1 MVIKESRL
9 KQIIAMAIERDEK
22 LCVEYMKGR
31 EDVVGKVGKKYIELC
46 EKVGK
51 LVGIDEFMLEI
62 RETKA

>member
-1 MVIKESRL
+1 
-9 KQIIAMAIERDEK
+9 MAIERDEK

-62 RETKA
+62 REKRV